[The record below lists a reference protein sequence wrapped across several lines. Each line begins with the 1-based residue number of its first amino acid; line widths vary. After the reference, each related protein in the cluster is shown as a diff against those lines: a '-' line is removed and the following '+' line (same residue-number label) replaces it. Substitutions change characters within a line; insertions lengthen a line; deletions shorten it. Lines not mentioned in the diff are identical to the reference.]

1 MTNTTG
7 APSTRVK
14 DALDGIG
21 AKITRD
27 DTADGIDFDLD
38 GIGGFARDRRGMFRA
53 SYFIAVDPDSLE
65 AEQWV
70 AEHDDV
76 PYGEVQI
83 IDNADGT
90 AIRLLVELPFD
101 EHQQIWTT
109 AQTARALHAGWLNR
123 NEGGTDLIATLGAA
137 GIALPPLGPIS
148 QSAVHT
154 YGAWSWGSRYVSPFV
169 LYMFEAE
176 LVARHLIE
184 HGPFF
189 ALAHAGHGINSYGL
203 NLVTTSG
210 PVAAYVQHGYGGG
223 YSNPVSDLIHI
234 NATYSRL
241 HVLLRAADEAPA
253 KELRWLLVFSSFR
266 GAIGIVDLDKVRER
280 SSFDDAVDSFES
292 ESTLFEAAA
301 KLPPF
306 EGRQFGGLGHISW

>member
-14 DALDGIG
+14 DALERIG

-27 DTADGIDFDLD
+27 DTAEGTDFDLD
-38 GIGGFARDRRGMFRA
+38 GIGGFARDLKGMFRV
-53 SYFIAVDPDSLE
+53 SYFIAVDPDPRE
-65 AEQWV
+65 AERWV
-70 AEHDDV
+70 AEHDNLDD
-76 PYGEVQI
+76 GEVQI
-83 IDNADGT
+83 IDAADGT
-90 AIRLLVELPFD
+90 AIRLLMELPFD
-101 EHQQIWTT
+101 EGHRIWAS
-109 AQTARALHAGWLNR
+109 AQTARALNTGWLNR

-154 YGAWSWGSRYVSPFV
+154 YGAWSWGSHYIPPIV

-176 LVARHLIE
+176 CVARHLVK

-189 ALAHAGHGINSYGL
+189 AFAHAGHGINSYGL

-210 PVAAYVQHGYGGG
+210 PVAAYVQHSYGGG
-223 YSNPVSDLIHI
+223 YANHVSNLIDI

-253 KELRWLLVFSSFR
+253 TELRWLLVFSSFR
-266 GAIGIVDLDKVRER
+266 GGIGIVDLDKLRE
-280 SSFDDAVDSFES
+280 SLSFDDAVDSFES

-306 EGRQFGGLGHISW
+306 EGYYFGPGGSVSW